1 MALIYAVTA
10 EERVRVRTGGRA
22 RAWQGGPPRLILG
35 RQMHRR
41 QRRPP
46 ALFQRSVC
54 VFLSVRLP
62 ACAHIS
68 VRVCVCV
75 RARDGPSVSLS
86 VEVEL
91 RSPLSIHYST
101 PLHSLFGF
109 CQRSLTVTLVDS
121 YCSSLR
127 SPPLPPC
134 QPGPICCVGD
144 DGRMAAE
151 SDGTAPLQQDP
162 FSSVRPGRRRVC
174 RAMSASLPLSVSLCG
189 LARPSFL
196 SSCLMTTLAGI
207 GFPPS
212 FAFLLRSFLQ
222 SLHRARSALFC
233 VMRCRPRD
241 NVSPPW

>member
-1 MALIYAVTA
+1 MAGGTTEIDFGAANASPTA
-10 EERVRVRTGGRA
+10 
-22 RAWQGGPPRLILG
+22 
-35 RQMHRR
+35 
-41 QRRPP
+41 PP

-62 ACAHIS
+62 ACVCPHF
-68 VRVCVCV
+68 RTCVCV
-75 RARDGPSVSLS
+75 RARGTVHLS
-86 VEVEL
+86 RCLSKLNCAV
-91 RSPLSIHYST
+91 RSPSTT

-144 DGRMAAE
+144 DLRMAAE

>member
-1 MALIYAVTA
+1 MRA
-10 EERVRVRTGGRA
+10 GGRA

-41 QRRPP
+41 QCRPP
-46 ALFQRSVC
+46 FSRDLSVSSCLSVC
-54 VFLSVRLP
+54 LP
-62 ACAHIS
+62 
-68 VRVCVCV
+68 VPTFPYVCVCV
-75 RARDGPSVSLS
+75 SARARDGPSVSLS

-144 DGRMAAE
+144 DGRRGGGQAAE

>member
-1 MALIYAVTA
+1 MAGRTTEIDFGAANASPTA
-10 EERVRVRTGGRA
+10 
-22 RAWQGGPPRLILG
+22 
-35 RQMHRR
+35 
-41 QRRPP
+41 PP

-62 ACAHIS
+62 ACVCPHF
-68 VRVCVCV
+68 RMCVCGCAGGTV
-75 RARDGPSVSLS
+75 HLS
-86 VEVEL
+86 RCLSKLNCAV
-91 RSPLSIHYST
+91 RSPSTT

-144 DGRMAAE
+144 DGRRGEQAAE

-174 RAMSASLPLSVSLCG
+174 RAMSAHCLCLSVSAAWLDHV
-189 LARPSFL
+189 F
-196 SSCLMTTLAGI
+196 
-207 GFPPS
+207 
-212 FAFLLRSFLQ
+212 
-222 SLHRARSALFC
+222 
-233 VMRCRPRD
+233 
-241 NVSPPW
+241 